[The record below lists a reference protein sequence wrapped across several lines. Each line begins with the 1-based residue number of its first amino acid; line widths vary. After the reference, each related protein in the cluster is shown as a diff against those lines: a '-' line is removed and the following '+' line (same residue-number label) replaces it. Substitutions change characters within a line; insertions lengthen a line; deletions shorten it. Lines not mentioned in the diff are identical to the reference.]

1 MAAPG
6 GAQVLTLF
14 FLLSRL
20 DTCLPS
26 SELSLHAGR
35 WSWQLQPSQS
45 PSREEEERGNRTD
58 AASQLSVLH
67 LVFMENF
74 SL

>member
-14 FLLSRL
+14 FLLSHL

-26 SELSLHAGR
+26 SELSLHGGR

-45 PSREEEERGNRTD
+45 PSREEELKGK
-58 AASQLSVLH
+58 
-67 LVFMENF
+67 
-74 SL
+74 

>member
-6 GAQVLTLF
+6 GTQVLTLF
-14 FLLSRL
+14 FLPSLL

-26 SELSLHAGR
+26 SELSPHGGR

-45 PSREEEERGNRTD
+45 HSRVEEVKGK
-58 AASQLSVLH
+58 
-67 LVFMENF
+67 
-74 SL
+74 